1 MQSTNNSIPHVDMRR
16 YDEDF
21 QAFTK
26 DVGNGYE
33 EYGFIALTNHGV
45 DTQLIERAL
54 DTCRELF
61 ALPEDV
67 KMKYHRPGEGGARGY
82 TPFGTE
88 IAKDAKHVD

>member
-1 MQSTNNSIPHVDMRR
+1 MQSTNHSIPHVDMRR

-67 KMKYHRPGEGGARGY
+67 KMKYHRPEKVVHGVIRRLV
-82 TPFGTE
+82 PRLQKMQNMS
-88 IAKDAKHVD
+88 I

>member
-54 DTCRELF
+54 DIYLDQINRAE
-61 ALPEDV
+61 
-67 KMKYHRPGEGGARGY
+67 YISSYRIGSSR
-82 TPFGTE
+82 
-88 IAKDAKHVD
+88 IR